1 MNNHNAEEFAREIKE
16 VMKEYGLPYV
26 EITIYNESPEDKS
39 RSPLKH
45 VSLKMEALVNALL
58 GDMMFAGMEEAG
70 FIINQLENQ
79 VGDLLTLSAY
89 LRLKH
94 ERMKLNKVLKSKI
107 ENVMKQKKAVSVPKQ
122 EVFREVLKEIA
133 EKDKKKGSE

>member
-1 MNNHNAEEFAREIKE
+1 MNKHNAEEFARDIKE
-16 VMKEYGLPYV
+16 MMKEYGLPYV
-26 EITIYNESPEDKS
+26 EITIYNENLKDES

-45 VSLKMEALVNALL
+45 VSLKMESLINALL

-94 ERMKLNKVLKSKI
+94 ERNKLNNVLKGKI
-107 ENVMKQKKAVSVPKQ
+107 ENVMKQKNAVSVPIP

>member
-1 MNNHNAEEFAREIKE
+1 
-16 VMKEYGLPYV
+16 
-26 EITIYNESPEDKS
+26 
-39 RSPLKH
+39 
-45 VSLKMEALVNALL
+45 
-58 GDMMFAGMEEAG
+58 MFAGMEEAG

-107 ENVMKQKKAVSVPKQ
+107 ENVMKQKKAVSVPIP

>member
-1 MNNHNAEEFAREIKE
+1 MNKHNAEEFAREIKE

-107 ENVMKQKKAVSVPKQ
+107 ENVNKQKKAVSVPIP